1 MSEVATVAIG
11 WALTFVV
18 IVTYSLWVVS
28 RGRTIGRKI
37 GIGEVHQSGQLQ
49 ESDLPTDT

>member
-11 WALTFVV
+11 WGLTFVV

-28 RGRTIGRKI
+28 RGRTIGRKY
-37 GIGEVHQSGQLQ
+37 IGEVHQSGQLQ